1 MPKITP
7 AEMVQHVVMAEQER
21 VLEAILSERET
32 EFIRVFD
39 LHISDVIVRQKRTGF
54 SEQIIAHIERNPR
67 GCKGKTHVQ
76 IQNGPTECYENI
88 CRVQV
93 KARELPETD

>member
-7 AEMVQHVVMAEQER
+7 AEMAQHISMTDAPAP
-21 VLEAILSERET
+21 LAAFLSEAET
-32 EFIRVFD
+32 EFVRVFD